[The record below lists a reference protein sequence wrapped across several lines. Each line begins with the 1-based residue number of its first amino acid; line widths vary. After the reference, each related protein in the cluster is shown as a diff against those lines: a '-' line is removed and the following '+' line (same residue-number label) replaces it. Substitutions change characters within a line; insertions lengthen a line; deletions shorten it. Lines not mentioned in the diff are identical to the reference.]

1 MVTAP
6 LRSPRWALEG
16 ASWSVWSAQVGLAS
30 LNLVPLPFLRTLPP
44 LSRLLAPEAQRWR
57 TAAGARGTDSEA
69 VRAHHG
75 PCSPPFPLRQR
86 AGTGRATTVQVPE
99 AIGPAG
105 APPLPGLWR
114 LHLAAVPHAPL
125 GMEVMEEISEGE
137 TLHFQA
143 GLEDPGWEGGWDEP
157 QKHRGKWGEGQ
168 PPFHDPTRPWP
179 LPMRQGWDKE
189 SQTASAVSQSLSP

>member
-86 AGTGRATTVQVPE
+86 AGTGRATMVQVPE

-143 GLEDPGWEGGWDEP
+143 GLEDPGWEGGGMS
-157 QKHRGKWGEGQ
+157 HRSTEGSGERAS
-168 PPFHDPTRPWP
+168 PPSTTPPGPGRFP
-179 LPMRQGWDKE
+179 
-189 SQTASAVSQSLSP
+189 

>member
-6 LRSPRWALEG
+6 PRSPRWALEG

-30 LNLVPLPFLRTLPP
+30 LNLVPLPFPRTLPP
-44 LSRLLAPEAQRWR
+44 LSRLLAPEAQRQR
-57 TAAGARGTDSEA
+57 TAAGAGGTDLEA
-69 VRAHHG
+69 AWAHHG
-75 PCSPPFPLRQR
+75 PCSPPFPLRQQ
-86 AGTGRATTVQVPE
+86 AGTGRATAVQVPE

-105 APPLPGLWR
+105 TPPLLGLWR

-143 GLEDPGWEGGWDEP
+143 SLEDPGWEGGGMS
-157 QKHRGKWGEGQ
+157 HRSTKGSVVSAS
-168 PPFHDPTRPWP
+168 PP
-179 LPMRQGWDKE
+179 
-189 SQTASAVSQSLSP
+189 STAPPGPGRFP